1 MNKDQKSTKVKVND
15 FELSNSWS
23 SLRRENRNKHWSHP
37 EVCTTLLI
45 LFSHLYSI
53 VSPFDNRQLPYNI
66 VGNVHTTRRSSKIEN
81 RGKTIPKENSARISF
96 AASSSFFWF
105 AIQKLL
111 WAVSCAKNSMVWKKE
126 VITSQSLG
134 TYN

>member
-1 MNKDQKSTKVKVND
+1 MKQFNEEKNIDHILKYA
-15 FELSNSWS
+15 
-23 SLRRENRNKHWSHP
+23 
-37 EVCTTLLI
+37 LLYI
-45 LFSHLYSI
+45 KLNTYNIFHLYSI

-66 VGNVHTTRRSSKIEN
+66 VGNVHTTRRLSKIEN

-111 WAVSCAKNSMVWKKE
+111 WAVSCAKNSMVWKKR
-126 VITSQSLG
+126 SHYQSIAWNLQLI
-134 TYN
+134 